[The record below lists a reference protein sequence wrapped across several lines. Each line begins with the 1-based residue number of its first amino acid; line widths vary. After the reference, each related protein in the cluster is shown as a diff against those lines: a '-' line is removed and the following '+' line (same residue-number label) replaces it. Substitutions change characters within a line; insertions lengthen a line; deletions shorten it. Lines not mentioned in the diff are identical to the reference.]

1 MDTLA
6 KSIALR
12 HLGQSQRL
20 PQISILGYGTTITV
34 GGNLVSSRLQQSLC
48 DTIHQNTLIEYL
60 ADKWEIDEIV
70 LKDSVCWTSIA
81 RARKQASF
89 SQRKFI
95 TKWIS
100 GDTPSGIEMHRRQQR
115 DTQIARFA
123 FPPKKP
129 WSISLLALRQIVQTS
144 DQICCR
150 NSMTG

>member
-1 MDTLA
+1 
-6 KSIALR
+6 
-12 HLGQSQRL
+12 
-20 PQISILGYGTTITV
+20 
-34 GGNLVSSRLQQSLC
+34 LQQSLC

-70 LKDSVCWTSIA
+70 LKDSDCWTSIA

-100 GDTPSGIEMHRRQQR
+100 GDTPSGIKMHRRQQR
-115 DTQIARFA
+115 DSPTFLVCL
-123 FPPKKP
+123 
-129 WSISLLALRQIVQTS
+129 SSEETLAQIVQTS